1 MLTQSEADNLMALEK
16 KRSDDTR
23 RDFPVAGE
31 KLTLP
36 VESMDG
42 REKFQLD
49 ISRGRIRLTKCTYQ
63 ERYQSINIL
72 LRLDLDGPPHPNP
85 EVNAVPLAFLAPY
98 IGKTLQ
104 PPHLHLYVEGYL
116 DKWAI
121 PLPNGFSNPGDLF
134 VTFQEFCS
142 FCNIK
147 LIPLIRHD
155 ALT

>member
-1 MLTQSEADNLMALEK
+1 MLTQAEADSLRALEK

-31 KLTLP
+31 KLTIP
-36 VESMDG
+36 IESMDG

-72 LRLDLDGPPHPNP
+72 VRLDLDGAPHPNP
-85 EVNAVPLAFLAPY
+85 DVNVAPLPFLTPY
-98 IGKTLQ
+98 NGKTLQ
-104 PPHLHLYVEGYL
+104 PPHLHLYVEGYM

-121 PLPNGFSNPGDLF
+121 PLPKDFTSPADLF
-134 VTFQEFCS
+134 MTFQEFCA

-147 LIPLIRHD
+147 LMPLIRHD
-155 ALT
+155 AIT